1 MSRSN
6 FTRLQLQTRYQLLRQ
21 VKQEVKQYRLH
32 SLHRAVL
39 TTLANETPPLR
50 MRRTWDIEAKV
61 GNRPS
66 FRIPAD
72 SGILPVFDRIGGK
85 LLILGAVGSGKTTTL
100 NGLAKVFVK
109 RAMEDENEPIP
120 VLFNLATWTDHEQSI
135 PDWIIEQLKLQYN
148 ISSDV
153 SQDWLNQLQILPLL
167 DGLDEVPDHQ
177 SNLCIQKINEFLQS
191 DISPLH
197 LVVCSSVEAYHY
209 CQTKLQLNGAIL
221 LRPLTKKQIRKYLMN
236 ARSRE
241 LWNYI
246 ESDQNLLKLAKKPL
260 FLSMMTLAYEEI
272 LIESWKRLTTLEQ
285 QQSYLFNA
293 YIRSQIASH
302 RMRQSLPKNSSLNLD
317 KIRQWL
323 EWLAKRLEEEDK
335 SEFSVNDI
343 PQTWLQDLEQETTYQ
358 ISVRVVK
365 GVIWWG
371 VIGLIL
377 IGAITASMGIILVG
391 MILGIIWGIIS
402 ELFAINDWI
411 EQFILRGILSSQ
423 GYLPWNARQFLN
435 TVTQQLLLQRVG
447 DRYQFIHRW
456 LQQHFAQ
463 M

>member
-6 FTRLQLQTRYQLLRQ
+6 STRLQLQTRSQLLRQ

-39 TTLANETPPLR
+39 TTLAQETPPLR

-109 RAMEDENEPIP
+109 RAIQDENEPIP
-120 VLFNLATWTDHEQSI
+120 VLLNLATWTDPEQPI
-135 PDWIIEQLKLQYN
+135 PDWIVEQLKLKYN
-148 ISSDV
+148 ISPDV
-153 SQDWLNQLQILPLL
+153 SESWLNNLQILALL
-167 DGLDEVPDHQ
+167 DGLDEV
-177 SNLCIQKINEFLQS
+177 SGKSSEECIQKINEFLQS
-191 DISPLH
+191 DRSPMH
-197 LVVCSSVEAYHY
+197 LVVCSSVEAYHH
-209 CQTKLQLNGAIL
+209 CENRLQLNGAIL
-221 LRPLTKKQIRKYLMN
+221 LRPLTPKQIRKYLMN

-246 ESDQNLLKLAKKPL
+246 ESDENLLKLAKKPL
-260 FLSMMTLAYEEI
+260 FLCMMTLAYEEI
-272 LIESWKRLTTLEQ
+272 LIESWKRLTTLKDQ
-285 QQSYLFNA
+285 QTYLFNA

-302 RMRQSLPKNSSLNLD
+302 RMRQSLPKDSNFNLD
-317 KIRQWL
+317 QMRQWL
-323 EWLAKRLEEEDK
+323 EWLAKRLEEEHQL
-335 SEFSVNDI
+335 EFSVNDL
-343 PQTWLQDLEQETTYQ
+343 PPTWLQDLEQENTYK
-358 ISVRVVK
+358 IGVRIVK

-371 VIGLIL
+371 VIGLIA
-377 IGAITASMGIILVG
+377 IGVITASIGVVLAG

-411 EQFILRGILSSQ
+411 EQSVLRGILSSQ

-435 TVTQQLLLQRVG
+435 TVTRQLLLQRVG